1 MMSNDDCSICCNIL
15 VLLCQQKKL
24 EQTEK
29 TFESAMEA
37 QQVRQQIYW
46 MYSINCSTAIG
57 NGLPCYRKNLMLFV
71 SIAEPVSQRE
81 TVWDK
86 TRGPGWRQKQAWETV
101 WRRWRRLAQ
110 RWSKTGWLFNL
121 NYKML
126 RHVTVSAFI
135 AHSVLTGLVSYY

>member
-15 VLLCQQKKL
+15 VLLRQQKKL

-37 QQVRQQIYW
+37 QQVRQEIYC

-71 SIAEPVSQRE
+71 NIAEPVSQRE
-81 TVWDK
+81 TV
-86 TRGPGWRQKQAWETV
+86 
-101 WRRWRRLAQ
+101 
-110 RWSKTGWLFNL
+110 
-121 NYKML
+121 
-126 RHVTVSAFI
+126 
-135 AHSVLTGLVSYY
+135 